1 VIGLVACAKTKLDRP
16 APARELYTSPLF
28 RGSLAYAEQRCD
40 RVFILSAKHGLVS
53 PDEVIAP
60 CDRVFIL
67 SAKHGLVSPDEVIAP
82 YDETVKRMAQRERQ
96 FWAARV
102 LAALQP
108 LLSVDTP
115 ILALASGDYLNP
127 IIQAHLATGEGELYL
142 RQPLQGMQ
150 IGQRLAFLKQSL
162 ATKEAA

>member
-28 RGSLAYAEQRCD
+28 RGSLAYAEQR
-40 RVFILSAKHGLVS
+40 
-53 PDEVIAP
+53 